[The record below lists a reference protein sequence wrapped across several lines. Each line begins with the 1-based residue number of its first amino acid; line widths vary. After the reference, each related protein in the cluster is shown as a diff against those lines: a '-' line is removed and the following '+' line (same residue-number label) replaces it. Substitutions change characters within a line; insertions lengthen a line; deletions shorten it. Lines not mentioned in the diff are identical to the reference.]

1 MNKTKEDKRAEFLD
15 MQDNPQKYTDR
26 QVEELLE
33 DDDIRQFAALMAL
46 TKRAM
51 TDREE
56 RRKGVDVEAEWQRF
70 ARSHAPRHSRLVRVA
85 AMIAAIVMAA
95 GMVYAAAIGLGMV
108 QNPLRRPQKAPAA
121 GSAAVVRPAVGTAP
135 DTVKTAAAPDTVVF
149 EDAELGTILSQMAAW
164 YKVKVEIQDEQAAHM
179 RLYFTWN
186 RKESLQQ
193 NVDLLNAFSR
203 INIVCT
209 DNTLIVQQ
217 P

>member
-121 GSAAVVRPAVGTAP
+121 HSAAVARPAVSTAP
-135 DTVKTAAAPDTVVF
+135 DTVKTAAPPDTVVF

-164 YKVKVEIQDEQAAHM
+164 YKVKVEIKDGQAAHM

-203 INIVCT
+203 INIVFT